1 MQCCIGLIV
10 PHRYISATVFLMN
23 GTALF
28 ALKLYEKTASAEREA
43 CMSFLPVRFSAECS
57 CPLNDTREPPS
68 VVSTTQSVVLP
79 SASNSLLLPTDQEAI
94 DFPTKTLI
102 SVSTTGA
109 IGGLSTEKR
118 KELRF

>member
-1 MQCCIGLIV
+1 
-10 PHRYISATVFLMN
+10 
-23 GTALF
+23 
-28 ALKLYEKTASAEREA
+28 
-43 CMSFLPVRFSAECS
+43 
-57 CPLNDTREPPS
+57 
-68 VVSTTQSVVLP
+68 VLP

-118 KELRF
+118 KELRFWDVQYCATYFPGHAVLSPLDAVGKIEHTGAGRQARAAQGIAAQSLSPTLKKAQHRV